1 MSHFYGNMQGGR
13 GEVTRTGTKNS
24 GMNAHIRGWN
34 CGVEV
39 EARWND
45 ELQVNCFDVFRTTG
59 SNGTGGRVL
68 LTTFNEGS

>member
-1 MSHFYGNMQGGR
+1 MQGGR